1 MARLELAGLVGLCA
15 LASALS
21 PGVASA
27 QTCDTRN
34 LLAGKQP
41 SQWQD
46 LRGNASLVTD
56 GTIGPEG
63 TQWDAPIGVTF
74 DTPAGSVT
82 YDLGAPTPVAGVYLQ
97 ADANDTYKIMGSLD
111 GTPGSFK
118 LLVEIDNASDRGHGL
133 RGRSMQFAPV
143 TVRYLRA
150 GEGVGD
156 GFYSISEFAA
166 YCQPPYPFPPSM
178 KVTDAPQALVNEPPW
193 YSFEWWNDKPSA
205 RFEMCLAAFAAL
217 LLYWGWRVAKAGKET
232 KIPPWAETAI
242 TAASLIVH
250 VGLFYMAGPR
260 FLPGETVHKVS
271 DTTLIIV
278 GILTWS
284 LSLLVRGVR
293 DRLLVLV
300 GVLSFF
306 AYFNFGKFHFGN
318 YIHYWD
324 TYHYYVGTKYFK
336 ELSYDRLYECAS
348 VADSEDPTLRRR
360 VELRKIMNLRTN
372 VLGNTTEILAHP
384 ENCKG
389 HFTPERWEKFKK
401 DIEFF
406 RVKQGV
412 KRWEEAQT
420 DHGYNATPVWN
431 ILGTTLANMA
441 PASLGQ
447 IWALTLIDPIFI
459 FGMAGM
465 IWWAFGWRTLCVA
478 LAVFAT
484 NFPSRFYWTG
494 GAYLRWDWLFHMTA
508 GVCLVK
514 KKRHVLGGFLIAYS
528 GLLRVFP
535 MFLLVGPVFVIIQ
548 QILDHT
554 KDVKYPT
561 GEKLALLR
569 YVWRRLPSRR
579 EIPAV
584 VRKIDRGHRMVVL
597 GGVLAV
603 LTLVPISI
611 VVGGGP
617 SCYSAFVQNS
627 KKHTSTALTNY
638 MGWRTVATFKFD
650 EATYLLRT
658 DRLEDPWKDWKD
670 ARLRTYHQRKW
681 FYLLGVGAF
690 AALLYGACRR
700 RTPWE
705 ACALSALLIA
715 VIPELTCYYY
725 SFLIVMALLWSK
737 RAEAGI
743 ALLAIT
749 AGTGFADMAP
759 TQYLPSHGVFWNRLN
774 HLMPTWLAEQ
784 YTLMSGITLAGLVYI
799 MWEFGFSPRAAL
811 TTEPVWPAEPL
822 EAAADPSAEKAKA
835 EPDKASAS
843 SSHRSSSGSKPAK
856 KKRK

>member
-1 MARLELAGLVGLCA
+1 MARRTFAGLVAGCA
-15 LASALS
+15 LMVALS
-21 PGVASA
+21 PGRAAA

-34 LLAGKQP
+34 LLAGKRP
-41 SQWQD
+41 WQWQD
-46 LRGNASLVTD
+46 LKGDAALVTD
-56 GTIGPEG
+56 GAIGPEG
-63 TQWDAPIGVTF
+63 TQWDAPIGIIL
-74 DTPAGSVT
+74 DTGAGSLT
-82 YDLGAPTPVAGVYLQ
+82 YDLGEPTPISGVYLQ
-97 ADANDTYKIMGSLD
+97 ADANDTYKIMGSPD
-111 GTPGSFK
+111 GSPGSFK

-143 TVRYLRA
+143 TVRYLRV

-156 GFYSISEFAA
+156 GFYSISEFSA
-166 YCQPPYPFPPSM
+166 YCQSPYPFPPTM
-178 KVTDAPQALVNEPPW
+178 KVTDAPQAVVNEPPW
-193 YSFEWWNDKPSA
+193 YKFEWWQDKPSA
-205 RFEMCLAAFAAL
+205 RFEMGLAAFAFL
-217 LLYWGWRVAKAGKET
+217 LLYWGWRVAKAGKEPI
-232 KIPPWAETAI
+232 IPPWAETVI
-242 TAASLIVH
+242 MGLSLVVH
-250 VGLFYMAGPR
+250 VSFFYMAGPR
-260 FLPGETVHKVS
+260 FLPGDTVTPI
-271 DTTLIIV
+271 TTFTLVLV
-278 GILTWS
+278 GIGTWC
-284 LSLLVRGVR
+284 LSLLVKTVR

-318 YIHYWD
+318 YIHFWD

-348 VADSEDPTLRRR
+348 VADSEEPSLRRR

-372 VLGNTTEILAHP
+372 VLGGTTEILAHP

-389 HFTPERWEKFKK
+389 HFTPERWAKFKK

-406 RVKQGV
+406 RVRQGV

-441 PASLGQ
+441 PASINQ
-447 IWALTLIDPIFI
+447 MWALTLIDPLFI

-508 GVCLVK
+508 GVCFAK
-514 KKRHVLGGFLIAYS
+514 KGRHVLGGFLMAYS

-535 MFLLVGPVFVIIQ
+535 MFLLVGPVFVLIQ
-548 QILDHT
+548 QVIDYRKQQKSGSEGRKPLPE
-554 KDVKYPT
+554 YL
-561 GEKLALLR
+561 GGLLR
-569 YVWRRLPSRR
+569 SL
-579 EIPAV
+579 
-584 VRKIDRGHRMVVL
+584 DRGHRNVVL
-597 GGVLAV
+597 GGILAV
-603 LTLVPISI
+603 VTLVPISI
-611 VVGGGP
+611 AVAGGP
-617 SCYSAFVQNS
+617 GCYKAFLQNS

-650 EATYLLRT
+650 EASYVLRT

-681 FYLLGVGAF
+681 FYVVGVLGF
-690 AALLYGACRR
+690 AALLYGAVRK

-705 ACALSALLIA
+705 AAALSGIMIA
-715 VIPELTCYYY
+715 AIPELTCYYY
-725 SFLIVMALLWSK
+725 SFLIVMALLWSR
-737 RAEAGI
+737 RAEAGM

-759 TQYLPSHGVFWNRLN
+759 TQYLPSHGLFWSRIN

-784 YTLMSGITLAGLVYI
+784 YTLMSAITLGGLVYI
-799 MWEFGFSPRAAL
+799 LYEFGFSQRATLAPVPIWE
-811 TTEPVWPAEPL
+811 TEPAPAGSGPASKAGEKP
-822 EAAADPSAEKAKA
+822 AAAEKAT
-835 EPDKASAS
+835 SAGS
-843 SSHRSSSGSKPAK
+843 PARTGARSK
-856 KKRK
+856 KKKKH

>member
-1 MARLELAGLVGLCA
+1 MARRTFAGLVAGCA
-15 LASALS
+15 LVAALS
-21 PGVASA
+21 PGRADA

-34 LLAGKQP
+34 LLAGKRP
-41 SQWQD
+41 WQWQD
-46 LRGNASLVTD
+46 LKGDAALVTD
-56 GTIGPEG
+56 GAVGPEG
-63 TQWDAPIGVTF
+63 TQWDAPIGIIL
-74 DTPAGSVT
+74 DTGAGSLT
-82 YDLGAPTPVAGVYLQ
+82 YDLGEPTPISGVYLQ
-97 ADANDTYKIMGSLD
+97 ADANDTYKIMGSPD

-143 TVRYLRA
+143 TVRYLRV

-156 GFYSISEFAA
+156 GFYSISEFSA
-166 YCQPPYPFPPSM
+166 YCQAPYPFPPTM
-178 KVTDAPQALVNEPPW
+178 KVTDAPQAVVNEAPW
-193 YSFEWWNDKPSA
+193 YKFEWWQDKPSA
-205 RFEMCLAAFAAL
+205 RFEMGLAAFAFL

-232 KIPPWAETAI
+232 VLPPWAETAI
-242 TAASLIVH
+242 MGLSLVVH
-250 VGLFYMAGPR
+250 VSFFYMAGPR
-260 FLPGETVHKVS
+260 FVPGDTVRTIS
-271 DTTLIIV
+271 TFTLVLV
-278 GILTWS
+278 GIGTWC
-284 LSLLVRGVR
+284 LSLLVKTVR
-293 DRLLVLV
+293 DRMLVLV

-318 YIHYWD
+318 YIHFWD

-348 VADSEDPTLRRR
+348 VADSEEPSLRRR

-372 VLGNTTEILAHP
+372 VLGNTTEVLAHP

-389 HFTPERWEKFKK
+389 HFTPERWQKFKK

-406 RVKQGV
+406 RVRQGV

-441 PASLGQ
+441 PASINQ
-447 IWALTLIDPIFI
+447 MWALTLIDPLFI

-508 GVCLVK
+508 GVCLAK
-514 KKRHVLGGFLIAYS
+514 KGRYVLGGFLMAYA

-535 MFLLVGPVFVIIQ
+535 MFLLVGPVFVLIQ
-548 QILDHT
+548 QILDYRKRH
-554 KDVKYPT
+554 KSGSEARKP
-561 GEKLALLR
+561 
-569 YVWRRLPSRR
+569 LPEYLGGLIRSL
-579 EIPAV
+579 
-584 VRKIDRGHRMVVL
+584 DRGHRNVVL
-597 GGVLAV
+597 GGVLAIA
-603 LTLVPISI
+603 TLVPISI

-617 SCYSAFVQNS
+617 GCYKAFVQNS

-650 EATYLLRT
+650 EASYLLRT

-681 FYLLGVGAF
+681 FYVVGVLGF
-690 AALLYGACRR
+690 AALLYGAVRK

-705 ACALSALLIA
+705 AAALSGILIA
-715 VIPELTCYYY
+715 AIPELTCYYY
-725 SFLIVMALLWSK
+725 SFLVVMALLWSR
-737 RAEAGI
+737 RAEAGM

-749 AGTGFADMAP
+749 AGTGLADIAP
-759 TQYLPSHGVFWNRLN
+759 TQYLPSQGLFWSRIN

-784 YTLMSGITLAGLVYI
+784 YTLMSAITLAGLVYI
-799 MWEFGFSPRAAL
+799 LYEFGFSQRATLAPVPIWETEPASGGAAL
-811 TTEPVWPAEPL
+811 ASKAGEK
-822 EAAADPSAEKAKA
+822 AAATEKG
-835 EPDKASAS
+835 ASA
-843 SSHRSSSGSKPAK
+843 GSPSRASATANKSKKK
-856 KKRK
+856 KKR